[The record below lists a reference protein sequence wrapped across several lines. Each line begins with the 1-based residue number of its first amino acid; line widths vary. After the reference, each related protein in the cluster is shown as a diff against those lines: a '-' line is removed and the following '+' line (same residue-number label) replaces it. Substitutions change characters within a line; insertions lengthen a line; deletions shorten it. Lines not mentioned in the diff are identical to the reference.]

1 MPYIRGGELFD
12 HVSGAG
18 RFTEERSRHWF
29 KQILEGVKYM
39 QDKGVCHRD
48 MSLENLMVDEGTSL
62 IIDMGM
68 CVRVPYIKEGGGF
81 TDKEGAGAGGRRGL
95 IRRQTR

>member
-1 MPYIRGGELFD
+1 
-12 HVSGAG
+12 
-18 RFTEERSRHWF
+18 
-29 KQILEGVKYM
+29 
-39 QDKGVCHRD
+39 